1 MHRTTNKTR
10 RQRSRVLLA
19 SSMAASLAV
28 SSLAVASS
36 ASAEPS
42 DGSPEAVAALTEQ
55 AAGSL
60 ADLPAQRLAPLA
72 QATDV
77 LAPGEVAGSPNLTH
91 VANIPKNG
99 EFAPEGQY
107 SSDLA
112 FQGRYAFAG
121 NYGGFT
127 VYDVANPTA
136 PQQVAQVVCPGSQND
151 ISVYGDLLVLSTD
164 SSRSND
170 SCENVAQSATI
181 KDSWEGIKVFD
192 ISDPTSPQYV
202 SSVETQCGSH
212 THSLAPSKD
221 GEELFVYVSSYS
233 PNAAFPDCQPPHDL
247 ISVVQIP
254 LDDPAAAELVSTP
267 VLFPDAGENPGGNP
281 GGNGSS
287 TTSGCHDIT
296 TYPSKDLAAGAC
308 MGDGILM
315 DISDRAHPVVTE
327 VVRDTTNFA
336 FWHSATFNN
345 AGTKVVFTD
354 ELGGGGAPTCN
365 PTVGP
370 EKGADAIYDIVGG
383 ELVFKSY
390 YKIEREQAAT
400 ENCVAHN
407 GSLIPVPGRDI
418 MVQAW
423 YQGGISVWDFTDSA
437 NPVEIAW
444 FDRGPLSSER
454 LILGG
459 SWSAY
464 WYNGAIISNDI
475 QQGLDVL
482 LLDDPLTNAA
492 KSVVTDEL
500 NPQAQP
506 TYEEPAAWSKS
517 TAYQGGA
524 TVTYGGSVWRAQ
536 WWTKGQKPG
545 DPWGPWEEIAGVDA
559 NGVGAWKPSRVYV
572 KGDTVTYDGTTYTAK
587 WWTRNQAPGDRWGPW
602 AAQD

>member
-1 MHRTTNKTR
+1 GQGAGGGPPGCVTTRKTLHPLRSLRVKSLRNPPGLGGTDHTSRSEFAEHYQGGVSPVHRTTHRKSH
-10 RQRSRVLLA
+10 RQRRRVLLA
-19 SSMAASLAV
+19 SPVAVTLSAGSLA
-28 SSLAVASS
+28 LATA

-60 ADLPAQRLAPLA
+60 PDLPAQRLAPLA

-170 SCENVAQSATI
+170 SCDNVAQSAAI
-181 KDSWEGIKVFD
+181 KESWEGIKVFD
-192 ISDPTSPQYV
+192 ISEPTSPQYV
-202 SSVETQCGSH
+202 ASVETQCGSH

-254 LDDPAAAELVSTP
+254 LDDPASAALVSTP
-267 VLFPDAGENPGGNP
+267 VLFPDGGNP
-281 GGNGSS
+281 GGNGLS
-287 TTSGCHDIT
+287 TTSGCHNNT
-296 TYPSKDLAAGAC
+296 TYPQRDLPAGAG
-308 MGDGILM
+308 MGDGHLM

-365 PTVGP
+365 AATGP
-370 EKGADAIYDIVGG
+370 EKGADAIYDIVDG

-390 YKIEREQAAT
+390 YKIDREQAAT

-407 GSLIPVPGRDI
+407 GSLVPVPGRDI

-482 LLDDPLTNAA
+482 LL
-492 KSVVTDEL
+492 
-500 NPQAQP
+500 
-506 TYEEPAAWSKS
+506 
-517 TAYQGGA
+517 
-524 TVTYGGSVWRAQ
+524 
-536 WWTKGQKPG
+536 
-545 DPWGPWEEIAGVDA
+545 
-559 NGVGAWKPSRVYV
+559 
-572 KGDTVTYDGTTYTAK
+572 
-587 WWTRNQAPGDRWGPW
+587 
-602 AAQD
+602 

>member
-1 MHRTTNKTR
+1 VHRTTHTR
-10 RQRSRVLLA
+10 RSRVMLA
-19 SSMAASLAV
+19 SAMAATLAV
-28 SSLAVASS
+28 SSLAVASA

-55 AAGSL
+55 AAP
-60 ADLPAQRLAPLA
+60 ALPAQRLAPLA

-77 LAPGEVAGSPNLTH
+77 LAPGEIAGSPNLSL

-99 EFAPEGQY
+99 DFAPEGQY
-107 SSDLA
+107 NSDLA

-127 VYDVANPTA
+127 VYDVADPTA
-136 PQQVAQVVCPGSQND
+136 PVQVAQVVCPGSQND
-151 ISVYGDLLVLSTD
+151 ISVFGELLVLSTD

-181 KDSWEGIKVFD
+181 KDSWEGVKIFD
-192 ISDPTSPQYV
+192 VSDPTSPQYV
-202 SSVETQCGSH
+202 SAVETQCGSH

-221 GEELFVYVSSYS
+221 GEDLFVYVSSYS

-247 ISVVQIP
+247 ISVVEIP
-254 LDDPAAAELVSTP
+254 LDDPASATLVSTP
-267 VLFPDAGENPGGNP
+267 VLFPDGGNP

-327 VVRDTTNFA
+327 VVRDTENFA

-365 PTVGP
+365 AATGP
-370 EKGADAIYDIVGG
+370 EKGADAIYDIVDG

-444 FDRGPLSSER
+444 FDRGPLSAER

-492 KSVVTDEL
+492 KSIVTDEF

-506 TYEEPAAWSKS
+506 TYTEPAAWSKS
-517 TAYQGGA
+517 ATYQGGA
-524 TVTYGGSVWRAQ
+524 TVTYAGSVWRAQ
-536 WWTKGQKPG
+536 WWTKGQTPG
-545 DPWGPWEEIAGVDA
+545 DPWGPWEEIAGVDS
-559 NGVGAWKPSRVYV
+559 NGVGAWKPTRVYV
-572 KGDTVTYDGTTYTAK
+572 KGDTVTHEGTTYTAK
-587 WWTRNQAPGDRWGPW
+587 WWTRNQEPGDRWGPW
-602 AAQD
+602 EPKS

>member
-1 MHRTTNKTR
+1 MHRRTHR
-10 RQRSRVLLA
+10 PRSRILLA
-19 SSMAASLAV
+19 SSLAATLAV
-28 SSLAVASS
+28 SSLAVASA

-42 DGSPEAVAALTEQ
+42 DGSPEAVAELVEQ
-55 AAGSL
+55 APSS
-60 ADLPAQRLAPLA
+60 LPAQRLAPLA

-77 LAPGEVAGSPNLTH
+77 LAPGQIAGSPNLTL

-99 EFAPEGQY
+99 AFTPEGQY
-107 SSDLA
+107 NSDLA

-127 VYDVANPTA
+127 VYDVADPTN

-164 SSRSND
+164 SSRSNA
-170 SCENVAQSATI
+170 SCDNVGQSAVV
-181 KDSWEGIKVFD
+181 KDSWEGVKVFD

-202 SSVETQCGSH
+202 SAVETQCGSH

-221 GEELFVYVSSYS
+221 GEDLFVYVSSYS

-247 ISVVQIP
+247 ISVVQVP
-254 LDDPAAAELVSTP
+254 LDDPASAAVVSTP
-267 VLFPDAGENPGGNP
+267 VLFPDGGNP

-365 PTVGP
+365 ATVGP
-370 EKGADAIYDIVGG
+370 EKGADAIYDIVDGQ
-383 ELVFKSY
+383 LVFKSY
-390 YKIEREQAAT
+390 YKIPREQAAT

-444 FDRGPLSSER
+444 FDRGALSPDR

-475 QQGLDVL
+475 QKGLDVL
-482 LLDDPLTNAA
+482 LLDDPVTNAA
-492 KSVVTDEL
+492 KQVVTDEF

-506 TYEEPAAWSKS
+506 TYVEPAAWSKK
-517 TAYQGGA
+517 TAYAGGT
-524 TVTYGGSVWRAQ
+524 TVTYGGAVWRAQ
-536 WWTKGQKPG
+536 WWTKGQTPG
-545 DPWGPWEEIAGVDA
+545 DPWGPWEEIAGVDSK
-559 NGVGAWKPSRVYV
+559 GVGAWKPTRVYSS
-572 KGDTVTYDGTTYTAK
+572 GDTVIHDGTTYTAK

-602 AAQD
+602 APQG